1 MSIRILIAD
10 DSAFWRTELKEI
22 LEDQSDWVVFEAKD
36 GFEALQ
42 KANWVQPDLV
52 ILDLSMP
59 ELDGLQAARELKR
72 RTPEVPVMIIT
83 VDKSSFLEVLARQA
97 GIEAVFSKVECPLM
111 KNFVERM
118 IHERAA

>member
-22 LEDQSDWVVFEAKD
+22 LEEQSDWVVFEAKD

-42 KANWVQPDLV
+42 KANWVHPDLV

-72 RTPEVPVMIIT
+72 RTPQLPVLIIT

-111 KNFVERM
+111 RNFVERM
-118 IHERAA
+118 VHERAA